1 MAHTEQLSALMDGEL
16 DEQSL
21 GAVLR
26 SLDDDALEDWHL
38 LCAVGDVMRSSEL
51 SAHHSPVFLKRFEAA
66 LAEEATVLAPAAS
79 AHWSRRVVQRLSRTG
94 STRRMAASAAAVAV
108 FSLAMYQAVPPLER
122 SVQMV
127 RTIPVQTV
135 SDQDL
140 ALWQEY
146 FMAHQQNSLRSGL
159 SGVSPIARVDAD
171 RPQLNTVSQ
180 MNVGTPEGLGW
191 MNVWQPSD
199 DGVAM
204 DSSSVRFNYVSA
216 GR

>member
-1 MAHTEQLSALMDGEL
+1 MVHTEQLSALLDGEL
-16 DEQSL
+16 DDQDL
-21 GAVLR
+21 DAVIR
-26 SLDDDALEDWHL
+26 NLDDDALQTWHL
-38 LCAVGDVMRSSEL
+38 LNTVGDVMRSSEL
-51 SAHHSPVFLKRFEAA
+51 VAHHSPSFLKRFEVE
-66 LAEEATVLAPAAS
+66 LSKEATVLAPALA
-79 AHWSRRVVQRLSRTG
+79 AHWSQRMVQRLSRTS
-94 STRRMAASAAAVAV
+94 STRRMVASAAAVAV
-108 FSLAMYQAVPPLER
+108 FSFAMYQAVPPLER

-127 RTIPVQTV
+127 RTTPVQTV

-159 SGVSPIARVDAD
+159 SGVSPIARVEAE

-180 MNVGTPEGLGW
+180 VNVGTPDGLDW

-199 DGVAM
+199 DAWM